1 MKKEGEEVE
10 EGWEWLL
17 KDRNSPIIF
26 RVLFVMIIE
35 KYGIVES
42 SLDLKSADLFS
53 WLSFVAL

>member
-1 MKKEGEEVE
+1 ME